1 LASLIEF
8 LSDTLSLK
16 VEDAPTNGDTVL
28 EFDDVSRKFNVSSKT
43 IQRWRKQG
51 LIALRYLYPDGR
63 RRLGFLES
71 AVRAFA
77 VANKDRV
84 ERSAAFKQLSD
95 DEKAT
100 IIALA
105 RAIIAQ
111 APTTEICIK
120 NLSRMIAH
128 KLSR

>member
-28 EFDDVSRKFNVSSKT
+28 EFDDVTRKFNVSSKT

-51 LIALRYLYPDGR
+51 LIALRYVYPDGR

-71 AVRAFA
+71 AVQQFA
-77 VANKDRV
+77 TVTKDRV
-84 ERSAAFKQLSD
+84 EKSATFKQLSD
-95 DEKAT
+95 EEKAR
-100 IIALA
+100 IIEMARRLA
-105 RAIIAQ
+105 
-111 APTTEICIK
+111 
-120 NLSRMIAH
+120 
-128 KLSR
+128 